1 MSYTDG
7 AGAAGFLGDGE
18 DGGFGGLAGGLV
30 TAWLHPL
37 LSEPLLIECLSH
49 VCSQHVAPIAT
60 VAVDDLQNNKTYIH
74 LKTITKVWKTSYEK
88 EQRENTK

>member
-37 LSEPLLIECLSH
+37 LSDPLLIECLSH
-49 VCSQHVAPIAT
+49 VCSQHVGPIAT
-60 VAVDDLQNNKTYIH
+60 VAVDDLENKAGVIG
-74 LKTITKVWKTSYEK
+74 LKHRHK
-88 EQRENTK
+88 EG